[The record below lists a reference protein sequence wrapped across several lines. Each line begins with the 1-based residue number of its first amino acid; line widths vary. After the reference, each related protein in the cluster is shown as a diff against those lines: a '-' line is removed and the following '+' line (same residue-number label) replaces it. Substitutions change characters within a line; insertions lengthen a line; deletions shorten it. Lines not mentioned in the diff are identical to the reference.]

1 MMTEAKADR
10 ARQERRP
17 IGAASAL
24 DETLRAI
31 VRDVVREE
39 VRAALS
45 ECATD
50 ATRRNSSG
58 GAMRG
63 DGYLSIARAAAFAD
77 VAPGTL
83 RRWIRSGRLPVRR
96 AGRVY
101 RIARAELEDFLRRQ
115 GRSAD
120 VVARARSSTSLDFV
134 QKV

>member
-1 MMTEAKADR
+1 MEMMTEAKADR
-10 ARQERRP
+10 APQERRL

-45 ECATD
+45 ECAAD
-50 ATRRNSSG
+50 ATRRNSPG

-120 VVARARSSTSLDFV
+120 VVARARAIVDEP
-134 QKV
+134 

>member
-1 MMTEAKADR
+1 MQTMTEPTADR
-10 ARQERRP
+10 ACRERRP
-17 IGAASAL
+17 ISAASAL

-45 ECATD
+45 EYAAD
-50 ATRRNSSG
+50 ATRRNGSA
-58 GAMRG
+58 GATRG

-101 RIARAELEDFLRRQ
+101 RIARAELEDLLRRQ

-120 VVARARSSTSLDFV
+120 VVARARALV
-134 QKV
+134 NGRP